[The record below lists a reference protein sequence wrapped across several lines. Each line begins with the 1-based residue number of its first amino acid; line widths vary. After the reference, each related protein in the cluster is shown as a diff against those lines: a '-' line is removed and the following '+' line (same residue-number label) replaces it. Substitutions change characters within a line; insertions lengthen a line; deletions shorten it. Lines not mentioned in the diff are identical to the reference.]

1 MPALRRGVEEL
12 APGRSTTSPTRGSTS
27 RATWTD
33 PGVEEREY
41 RSFRSVR
48 DSWPCYLL
56 TLDPLPEGKDGVR
69 HLNLMEM
76 MARGDDLG

>member
-1 MPALRRGVEEL
+1 M
-12 APGRSTTSPTRGSTS
+12 TS
-27 RATWTD
+27 
-33 PGVEEREY
+33 VVL
-41 RSFRSVR
+41 FRQSSVSVR

-76 MARGDDLG
+76 MVQGDDLG

>member
-1 MPALRRGVEEL
+1 MSVV
-12 APGRSTTSPTRGSTS
+12 
-27 RATWTD
+27 D
-33 PGVEEREY
+33 QGVEEREY
-41 RSFRSVR
+41 RPFRSVR

-76 MARGDDLG
+76 MAHGDDLERGSWGS